1 MTCRNVVEG
10 VAEYLADELDA
21 RTRCRLDRH
30 LARCAE
36 CVAYAR
42 TYRDAIRFARA
53 AYAEPET
60 DVP

>member
-1 MTCRNVVEG
+1 MTCRDVVEG
-10 VAEYLADELDA
+10 AAEYLADELDA
-21 RTRCRLDRH
+21 RTRRGLDRH
-30 LARCAE
+30 LAGCAE

-42 TYRDAIRFARA
+42 TYRDVIRFARA

>member
-1 MTCRNVVEG
+1 MTCRDVVESF
-10 VAEYLADELDA
+10 AEYLADELDA
-21 RTRCRLDRH
+21 RTRRRLDRH

-42 TYRDAIRFARA
+42 TYRDTIRFARA

>member
-21 RTRCRLDRH
+21 RTRRGLDRH

-42 TYRDAIRFARA
+42 TYRDVIRFARA